1 MAEVPTAAET
11 AAAATAVGMEA
22 APVASVAVMG
32 VARTARENAGEPL
45 GARAERLVGCRGAA
59 ASPSPVT
66 SIRYRADPWHA
77 GTRDVSA
84 LPRCGAKGF
93 RAHPVSPLFGFRHQ

>member
-1 MAEVPTAAET
+1 MATV
-11 AAAATAVGMEA
+11 VGMEA
-22 APVASVAVMG
+22 ASVASVAVTG
-32 VARTARENAGEPL
+32 VARTVRENAGEAL
-45 GARAERLVGCRGAA
+45 GAGEERLVGCRGAA
-59 ASPSPVT
+59 ALPSPVP

-84 LPRCGAKGF
+84 LPRRGTKGF

>member
-32 VARTARENAGEPL
+32 VARTARENAG
-45 GARAERLVGCRGAA
+45 
-59 ASPSPVT
+59 
-66 SIRYRADPWHA
+66 
-77 GTRDVSA
+77 
-84 LPRCGAKGF
+84 
-93 RAHPVSPLFGFRHQ
+93 